1 MPKCNFNK
9 VALLRHGCS
18 PVKLLHIF
26 RIFLRTPLDGCFL
39 NLVTWKSIIVYLT
52 KKFKIFAQ
60 YYWAKSIVT
69 NILLKKFSFITI
81 PDAQLMVNITTDKES
96 PFQSLSFDSN
106 KIDFRYLNSLVSVLK
121 ICWKFF
127 HLATFWWCLK
137 WQTDSIMLNERDTI
151 PLAYVKDETQYQIFK
166 TQYSIPYL
174 SKILMKFQFQYILL

>member
-1 MPKCNFNK
+1 MFSCKVAAYFQNFPKNTSGRLLLESCYMKIYYRIFNK
-9 VALLRHGCS
+9 
-18 PVKLLHIF
+18 
-26 RIFLRTPLDGCFL
+26 
-39 NLVTWKSIIVYLT
+39 
-52 KKFKIFAQ
+52 KIQ
-60 YYWAKSIVT
+60 NICT
-69 NILLKKFSFITI
+69 ILLSKIYCYKHIITKVFIYYYSRCSI
-81 PDAQLMVNITTDKES
+81 NGQYNNRQS